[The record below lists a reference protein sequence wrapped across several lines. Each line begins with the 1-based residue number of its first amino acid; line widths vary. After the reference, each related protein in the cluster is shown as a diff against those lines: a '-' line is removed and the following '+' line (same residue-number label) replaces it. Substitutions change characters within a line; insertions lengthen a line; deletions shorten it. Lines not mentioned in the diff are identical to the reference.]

1 MRATA
6 RKLLKWGIVLLLA
19 AIAAAALAI
28 LVLLS
33 RASVETTAHGAPT
46 RLRLHLPG
54 GRDIAIPV
62 YVASGRQVRIPGF
75 LDGPIVRRGTDGN
88 WSATWFCEDRP
99 HRSTLPAS
107 ALSLHVECAGT
118 RHAFPL
124 SSPQLPPAVAPMPA
138 RVAVPSDLE
147 EIGRASRR
155 ERVCTTC
162 RSRLRPSH

>member
-75 LDGPIVRRGTDGN
+75 LDGPIVRRGRSEEHTSELQSLMRN
-88 WSATWFCEDRP
+88 SYAVFCLKKKKR
-99 HRSTLPAS
+99 
-107 ALSLHVECAGT
+107 
-118 RHAFPL
+118 
-124 SSPQLPPAVAPMPA
+124 
-138 RVAVPSDLE
+138 
-147 EIGRASRR
+147 
-155 ERVCTTC
+155 
-162 RSRLRPSH
+162 